1 MLKSR
6 CSRTNNESTR
16 RSRDGGVSGTR
27 SLGGVGWVIRMDS
40 ASPQDNGREERR
52 EDNESKGET
61 TEPTSDDDEGTDT
74 VSLA

>member
-1 MLKSR
+1 
-6 CSRTNNESTR
+6 
-16 RSRDGGVSGTR
+16 
-27 SLGGVGWVIRMDS
+27 MDS
-40 ASPQDNGREERR
+40 ASPQDNGGEESR